1 MDMVDTPRKET
12 QDMNVMELIDKINK
26 SIKIAALS
34 LFGTNREH
42 TNLATDEC
50 VQKMK
55 DIRLLTDKSKLK
67 DVTDNIEIA
76 FHAMEMLTKI
86 NKTKVANKNVKD
98 IVSEM
103 LDNDDEELTSVSEY
117 DSASSYISDS
127 D

>member
-1 MDMVDTPRKET
+1 MDMVDTPKKEIRDT
-12 QDMNVMELIDKINK
+12 NIMELIEKI
-26 SIKIAALS
+26 SEITKIAALN

-42 TNLATDEC
+42 TNLAIDEC

-55 DIRLLTDKSKLK
+55 DIRLLADKSKLK
-67 DVTDNIEIA
+67 DTIDNIGIA
-76 FHAMEMLTKI
+76 FHAMEI
-86 NKTKVANKNVKD
+86 NDTKVANKN
-98 IVSEM
+98 VSEM